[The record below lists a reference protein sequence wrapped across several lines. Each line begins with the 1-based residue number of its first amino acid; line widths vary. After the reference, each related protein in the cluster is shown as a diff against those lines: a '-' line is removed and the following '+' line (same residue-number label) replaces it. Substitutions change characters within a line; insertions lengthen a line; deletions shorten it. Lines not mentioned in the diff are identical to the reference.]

1 MADLTAADVTV
12 NQTPQDV
19 DFLQFNKVVFPTIA
33 FGDGIK
39 TYGAGNG
46 IPMPDLSQFGFH
58 KEIRRAKVIQPAKGY
73 VYHLDRANHK
83 LRIFHADYDAMADG
97 ALVEV
102 PPGFAPAATV
112 LELEL
117 TGQ

>member
-1 MADLTAADVTV
+1 MADLNAADVTV
-12 NQTPQDV
+12 NMTPQDV
-19 DFLQFNKVVFPTIA
+19 DFLQFNKVVFPTIT

-46 IPMPDLSQFGFH
+46 IPMPDLSLFGFH
-58 KEIRRAKVIQPAKGY
+58 KEIRRAKVIQPANGY

-83 LRIFHADYDAMADG
+83 LRIFYGDYSEAADG
-97 ALVEV
+97 PLVEV
-102 PPGFAPAATV
+102 PNTHAPAETV

-117 TGQ
+117 VGQ